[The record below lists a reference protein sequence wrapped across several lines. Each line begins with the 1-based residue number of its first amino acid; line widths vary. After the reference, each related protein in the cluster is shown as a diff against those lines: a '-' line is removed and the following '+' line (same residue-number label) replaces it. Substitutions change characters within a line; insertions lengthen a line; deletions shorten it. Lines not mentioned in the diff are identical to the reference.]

1 MYKYDKISCSLIVDI
16 YLYLY
21 IIVAMLLKVNSIL
34 LFGLVTF
41 VLSTILYP
49 WYIRFLK
56 KIKAWKT
63 IREDDVSGQKSTIFA
78 SLHGHKAGTPTMGG
92 GFFLIMVL
100 IMVVLSFIPQQ
111 LWWIN
116 NTLISRQETYI
127 LLFGFFS
134 MGIIGLIDDILNIRW
149 YGRVKWLNAWS
160 KMLGMTL
167 FAGFISYWFY
177 VPLGVDWITL
187 RPGMKIVIGRWFVPL
202 TFIFTL
208 FVTHAINI
216 TDWLDGLAA
225 GMMSMILATLS
236 VVTFLNSTYIATSL
250 IVIVVAVL
258 FSFLWYNINP
268 AKIFMWDSGAFA
280 LGGLLSSLILLLNMK
295 EGIIIPF
302 IILFALFIV
311 ELLSSFLQMG
321 SKKFLNK
328 KIFPIAPLHHLFE
341 YHGMKEYTVV
351 MRFWMIQGLL
361 AIIAIVVILY
371 IDILL

>member
-1 MYKYDKISCSLIVDI
+1 MDI
-16 YLYLY
+16 YLYLC
-21 IIVAMLLKVNSIL
+21 IIVTMLLKVNSIL

-49 WYIRFLK
+49 WYIRFLT

-78 SLHGHKAGTPTMGG
+78 SLHGHKAGTPTMWG
-92 GFFLIMVL
+92 GFFLVMVL
-100 IMVVLSFIPQQ
+100 IMVVLSLIPQQ

-134 MGIIGLIDDILNIRW
+134 MGIIGLIDDVLNIRW

-167 FAGFISYWFY
+167 FAGFISYRFY
-177 VPLGVDWITL
+177 VPLGVDWIIL
-187 RPGMKIVIGRWFVPL
+187 RPGMKIVLGWWFVPL
-202 TFIFTL
+202 TFVFTL

-268 AKIFMWDSGAFA
+268 AKIFMGDSGAFA

-302 IILFALFIV
+302 VILFALFII

-321 SKKFLNK
+321 SKKFFK
-328 KIFPIAPLHHLFE
+328 KKLFPIAPLHHLFE
-341 YHGMKEYTVV
+341 YYGMKEYTVV